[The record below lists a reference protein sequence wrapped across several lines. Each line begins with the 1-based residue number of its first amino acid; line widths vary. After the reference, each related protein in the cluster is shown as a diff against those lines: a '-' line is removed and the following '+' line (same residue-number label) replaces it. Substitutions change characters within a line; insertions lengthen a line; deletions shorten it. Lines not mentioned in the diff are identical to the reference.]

1 MNLKVERY
9 REKKTW
15 QIIKQKDL
23 KSNLRKF
30 PRTEGYALLKSS

>member
-9 REKKTW
+9 REKKPW

-30 PRTEGYALLKSS
+30 LELKDMHF